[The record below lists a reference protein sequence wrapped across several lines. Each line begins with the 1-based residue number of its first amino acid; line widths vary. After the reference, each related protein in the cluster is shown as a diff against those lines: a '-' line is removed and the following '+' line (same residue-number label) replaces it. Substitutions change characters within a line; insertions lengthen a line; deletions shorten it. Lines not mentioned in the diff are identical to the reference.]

1 MHISTEIIIVI
12 VFFLFGS
19 AVMLAGCLVWI
30 WRLEQR
36 EKKFKTLVDFHE
48 LFENIMTE
56 YVDYSITIGTP
67 HDEKAERLNRAMY

>member
-1 MHISTEIIIVI
+1 
-12 VFFLFGS
+12 
-19 AVMLAGCLVWI
+19 MLAGCLVWI

-67 HDEKAERLNRAMY
+67 HDEKAERLNRAMYSMAAQINDLKKELGYE